1 MTDEQIAEIYSL
13 GRESFFGGQ
22 RAFQL
27 QAYPFKMTPVNM
39 ARHRNNPNMPF
50 WKMIK
55 EGYDHFEVTR
65 QEPKVEFCE
74 AKYVFDPAPT
84 PGVSKPPVFNASAKC
99 PAYVIPDEIAEA
111 VRDKQRQDDI
121 KTAELIA
128 KGTPV
133 AQRRPDIDGGMH
145 SVFASKIP
153 DGSTGLS
160 EAEGSSVQASAFS
173 RAPGTI
179 PPHVNPPKATAAL
192 APVSDE
198 PVAAISATPAARVA
212 NASAT
217 QNRGF
222 LSNLAQKVGIGG
234 SDTTASTTS
243 AKSKPAPAKP
253 VVAAAKPTPMPAAA
267 PASKPAEAHQ
277 VATAKPALKPSLAEP
292 ASSGGTLSGAAPVV
306 SSNSFDSRF
315 SAMR

>member
-1 MTDEQIAEIYSL
+1 M
-13 GRESFFGGQ
+13 
-22 RAFQL
+22 
-27 QAYPFKMTPVNM
+27 
-39 ARHRNNPNMPF
+39 
-50 WKMIK
+50 
-55 EGYDHFEVTR
+55 
-65 QEPKVEFCE
+65 
-74 AKYVFDPAPT
+74 
-84 PGVSKPPVFNASAKC
+84 FNASAKC

-145 SVFASKIP
+145 PVFASKIP

-160 EAEGSSVQASAFS
+160 EAEGAGIQASAFS

-198 PVAAISATPAARVA
+198 PVVAVSATPATRVA

-217 QNRGF
+217 ESRGF

-234 SDTTASTTS
+234 ADTTASTSS
-243 AKSKPAPAKP
+243 AKAKPAAAKPAETPKP
-253 VVAAAKPTPMPAAA
+253 VVAAAKPAPMRPRLSRRS
-267 PASKPAEAHQ
+267 PRRRRRSRRPVRRSSRASRSP
-277 VATAKPALKPSLAEP
+277 PRS
-292 ASSGGTLSGAAPVV
+292 GTLSGAAPVV
-306 SSNSFDSRF
+306 SGNSFESRF

>member
-1 MTDEQIAEIYSL
+1 
-13 GRESFFGGQ
+13 
-22 RAFQL
+22 
-27 QAYPFKMTPVNM
+27 
-39 ARHRNNPNMPF
+39 MPF

-84 PGVSKPPVFNASAKC
+84 PGVSRPPVFNASAKC
-99 PAYVIPDEIAEA
+99 PAYVIPDEIAQA
-111 VRDKQRQDDI
+111 VRDKQRQDDA
-121 KTAELIA
+121 KVAELIA

-133 AQRRPDIDGGMH
+133 AQRRTDIDGGMH

-160 EAEGSSVQASAFS
+160 EADGASIQASAFS

-179 PPHVNPPKATAAL
+179 PPHVNPPKATAAI

-198 PVAAISATPAARVA
+198 PAVAASATPATRVA

-217 QNRGF
+217 ESRGF
-222 LSNLAQKVGIGG
+222 FSNLAQKVGIGG
-234 SDTTASTTS
+234 ADTTASTAS
-243 AKSKPAPAKP
+243 AKPKPATAKPAEAPKPALAAAKPAP
-253 VVAAAKPTPMPAAA
+253 VVAAPPAA
-267 PASKPAEAHQ
+267 KHAETPQ
-277 VATAKPALKPSLAEP
+277 VAAAKPALKPSLSEP
-292 ASSGGTLSGAAPVV
+292 AANSGTLSGAAPVV
-306 SSNSFDSRF
+306 SGNSFDSRF